1 MKKLLIILSLALLL
15 FSCDNDDM
23 ENDKPQTEPE
33 NPKIYKAVYDGDNN
47 TEGVIPAD
55 NSLYAEGDKYS
66 PKWDYLIKRN
76 GNRII
81 AWELIG
87 EVSSVEKPYKVFPD
101 DKYWV
106 DRKSVITIGGNDIGF
121 KAVYFERLPPERFT
135 ITYHSEGHLS
145 GEVPQDL
152 NTYTAD
158 DDVILLPPNMYM
170 MDFWRDGLDWSK
182 YGNDFIDIYGYGSSD
197 PSDPSDNMVSRY
209 IDDLRTEHI
218 KDGYVLGSLNTVNP
232 LQVMPTEWTYYLK
245 QRAINYNF
253 KWDID
258 GDAVVPAFSYF
269 DPVLVVSFGRGI
281 IKINKNTYAMWAKDF

>member
-1 MKKLLIILSLALLL
+1 MKKLLLSLVTVFFL
-15 FSCDNDDM
+15 FSCDNDGM
-23 ENDKPQTEPE
+23 DKDQEQE
-33 NPKIYKAVYDGDNN
+33 KPKIYKASYDGDNN

-87 EVSSVEKPYKVFPD
+87 EVSSVEKPYKIFPD
-101 DKYWV
+101 GKYWV

-121 KAVYFERLPPERFT
+121 KAVYFEQLPPERFT

-158 DDVILLPPNMYM
+158 DDVILLPPNEYNVVP
-170 MDFWRDGLDWSK
+170 DDWNK
-182 YGNDFIDIYGYGSSD
+182 YKDTFINDFLSD
-197 PSDPSDNMVSRY
+197 DTFSLLR
-209 IDDLRTEHI
+209 DDLCAEYI
-218 KDGYVLGSLNTVNP
+218 KEGYILGSLKNVPKDNP
-232 LQVMPTEWTYYLK
+232 LYLSGDAFFFEL
-245 QRAINYNF
+245 QRSYQQKFA
-253 KWDID
+253 WVID
-258 GDAVVPAFSYF
+258 GVVISRQ
-269 DPVLVVSFGRGI
+269 DSVTGKRK
-281 IKINKNTYAMWAKDF
+281 IKINKNTDVNGIWNNEK